1 MQAVKLILGTLIFLV
16 GLFLILM
23 DTYKQNLEKARQ
35 DPHPKYG
42 VRLFYF
48 VYFVGLILGFL
59 FVIVSFFITPYLGL
73 LVFGILAVFSTLY
86 FLYRFSLWASKK
98 IPAWRSPYRVEP
110 IKPSVKLFYD
120 PPVEITFGELNKHV
134 HVLAPSGSGKTK
146 SVLAPL
152 VAQLLEKGI
161 GVLCIDPKGDNEV
174 ISAFLKIMQK
184 EGRLSDFQY
193 FDPVKP
199 LISSSYNPFYYAIKH
214 GKYHDIAVK
223 IIATLPKSGGAATF
237 YEKIQSE
244 FTRALTSLLSILPQT
259 GKMTNFIDLYAV
271 VAYLPRSIEYLL
283 DTYNIAGK
291 TKNELYELWIKT
303 IADEA
308 RHNKEYRNY
317 LRNLEQHLALYAFT
331 FHPKLLNAYD
341 PEIRISEGFRKG
353 KLMYFALR
361 ALDFPSGETL
371 DIGKMVFLDIMG
383 HAAWKYNSGVK
394 FNVPD
399 MVFVDEAPQV
409 FVPEAEKLFDMAR
422 GAGIG
427 VVLIHQ
433 SIFQFEKIQK
443 GLFQNIFSNCNVK
456 LILGAGDDET
466 AKFYANYLGE
476 TKTYGRSRSIGGQ
489 NPILSPA
496 SLLFPH
502 WGEVVQEKYDYRV
515 RPEELK
521 TMKPG
526 TAYLITPKYFGIQGK
541 LYYFADENP
550 VKPEYLLPKKA
561 YADYSDEEKGLVLLS
576 KFRKE
581 FGLEPN
587 AEENAKKVLEIRQA
601 IALESLEDQPA
612 FMDPVKEFSD
622 LTVLFAADEVNQNV
636 LPAIK
641 GPEEDR
647 KASF

>member
-1 MQAVKLILGTLIFLV
+1 MLAVKLILGTLIFV
-16 GLFLILM
+16 AGLFLLLR
-23 DTYKQNLEKARQ
+23 DNYRKNLEKARQ

-48 VYFVGLILGFL
+48 VSFVGLFSGFL
-59 FVIVSFFITPYLGL
+59 FFIASFLMSPYFGL
-73 LVFGILAVFSTLY
+73 LVFGILAVFSGLY
-86 FLYRFSLWASKK
+86 FLYSFSMWAAKK
-98 IPAWRSPYRVEP
+98 IPAWKSPYRVKP
-110 IKPSVKLFYD
+110 IDPSVKLFYD
-120 PPVEITFGELNKHV
+120 PPIEITFGELNKHV

-259 GKMTNFIDLYAV
+259 GKMVNFIDLYAV

-291 TKNELYELWIKT
+291 AKNELYELWIKT
-303 IADEA
+303 IGEET
-308 RHNKEYRNY
+308 RRNKEYKNY

-341 PEIRISEGFRKG
+341 PEVRISEGFRKG

-371 DIGKMVFLDIMG
+371 DIGKMVFLDLMG

-496 SLLFPH
+496 SVLFPN

-526 TAYLITPKYFGIQGK
+526 SAYLITPKYFGIKGK
-541 LYYFADENP
+541 LYYFADDNP
-550 VKPEYLLPKKA
+550 IKPEYVLPKKA
-561 YADYSDEEKGLVLLS
+561 YADYGDEEKGLVLLS

-581 FGLEPN
+581 FGMEPN
-587 AEENAKKVLEIRQA
+587 AEGNAKKVLDVRQA
-601 IALESLEDQPA
+601 VALENLTDQPA
-612 FMDPVKEFSD
+612 FMDAAKEFQD
-622 LTVLFAADEVNQNV
+622 LTDLFAADQVNPDV
-636 LPAIK
+636 LPAI
-641 GPEEDR
+641 GPELNR
-647 KASF
+647 

>member
-1 MQAVKLILGTLIFLV
+1 MLAVKLILGTLIFCV
-16 GLFLILM
+16 GLFLLLRDI
-23 DTYKQNLEKARQ
+23 YRKNREKAKQ

-48 VYFVGLILGFL
+48 VYFVGLFLGFL
-59 FVIVSFFITPYLGL
+59 FFIASFLISPYFGL
-73 LVFGILAVFSTLY
+73 LVFGLLVVFSSLY
-86 FLYRFSLWASKK
+86 FLYRFSVWAYRK

-110 IKPSVKLFYD
+110 IEPSVKLFYD
-120 PPVEITFGELNKHV
+120 PPIEITFEELNKHV

-199 LISSSYNPFYYAIKH
+199 LISSSYNPFYYAVKH
-214 GKYHDIAVK
+214 DKYHDIAVK
-223 IIATLPKSGGAATF
+223 IIATLPKSGGTATF

-244 FTRALTSLLSILPQT
+244 FTRALTSLLSILLQT
-259 GKMTNFIDLYAV
+259 GKMVNFIDLYAV

-291 TKNELYELWIKT
+291 AKNELYELWIKT

-308 RHNKEYRNY
+308 RRNNEYKNY

-331 FHPKLLNAYD
+331 FHPKMLNAYD

-371 DIGKMVFLDIMG
+371 DIGKMVFLDLMG

-476 TKTYGRSRSIGGQ
+476 VKTYARNRSIGGQ
-489 NPILSPA
+489 NPILSPT
-496 SLLFPH
+496 SVLFPH
-502 WGEVVQEKYDYRV
+502 WGEVALEKYDYRV

-526 TAYLITPKYFGIQGK
+526 TAYLITPKYFGMKGK
-541 LYYFADENP
+541 LYYFADDNP
-550 VKPEYLLPKKA
+550 IKPEYLLPKKA
-561 YADYSDEEKGLVLLS
+561 YADYNDEEKGLVLLS

-581 FGLEPN
+581 FGMEPN
-587 AEENAKKVLEIRQA
+587 ARENAKKVAEIRQA
-601 IALESLEDQPA
+601 VVLEALDERPA
-612 FMDPVKEFSD
+612 FFDPANEFED
-622 LTVLFAADEVNQNV
+622 LTVLLAADQVDPNI
-636 LPAIK
+636 LPAI
-641 GPEEDR
+641 GPEQDQ
-647 KASF
+647 

>member
-1 MQAVKLILGTLIFLV
+1 MLGLKLILGTFVFLI
-16 GLFLILM
+16 GLFLLLRDIYR
-23 DTYKQNLEKARQ
+23 TNLEKARQ

-48 VYFVGLILGFL
+48 VYFVSLVLGFL
-59 FVIVSFFITPYLGL
+59 FVVMSFLMWPYLGL
-73 LVFGILAVFSTLY
+73 LVLGLLVGLSSLY
-86 FLYRFSLWASKK
+86 FLYRFSLWVYRK
-98 IPAWRSPYRVEP
+98 IPAWMSPYYVKP
-110 IKPSVKLFYD
+110 IEPSVKLFYD
-120 PPVEITFGELNKHV
+120 PPIEVSFGELNKHV

-152 VAQLLEKGI
+152 VAQLLDKGI

-223 IIATLPKSGGAATF
+223 IVATLPKSGGSATF

-259 GKMTNFIDLYAV
+259 GKMVNFIDLYAV

-283 DTYNIAGK
+283 DTYSIAGK
-291 TKNELYELWIKT
+291 AKNELYELWVKT

-308 RHNKEYRNY
+308 KHNKEYRNY

-371 DIGKMVFLDIMG
+371 DIGKMVFLDLMG

-476 TKTYGRSRSIGGQ
+476 QKTYGRSRSIGGQ
-489 NPILSPA
+489 NPIVSPA
-496 SLLFPH
+496 SVLFPH
-502 WGEVVQEKYDYRV
+502 WGEVVQERYDYRV

-526 TAYLITPKYFGIQGK
+526 NAYLITPRHFGIKGK

-550 VKPEYLLPKKA
+550 IKSEYVLQKKA
-561 YADYSDEEKGLVLLS
+561 YADYNDEEKGLVLLS

-581 FGLEPN
+581 FGMEPN
-587 AEENAKKVLEIRQA
+587 AQQNAKKVMSIKQA
-601 IALESLEDQPA
+601 IVEQFEEEPA
-612 FMDPVKEFSD
+612 FFDSASEFDD
-622 LTVLFAADEVNQNV
+622 LTTLLAADEVNPTV
-636 LPAIK
+636 LPAV
-641 GPEEDR
+641 GPEQET
-647 KASF
+647 

>member
-1 MQAVKLILGTLIFLV
+1 MLALKLLLGTIIFLS
-16 GLFLILM
+16 GLFLILR
-23 DTYKQNLEKARQ
+23 DSYKKNLEKARK

-48 VYFVGLILGFL
+48 VYFSTIILSGFFALLSFLI
-59 FVIVSFFITPYLGL
+59 SPYLGL
-73 LVFGILAVFSTLY
+73 AIFTM
-86 FLYRFSLWASKK
+86 FSLFSSLYLLYKIALWGYKK
-98 IPAWRSPYRVEP
+98 IPPWRSSFYVKP
-110 IKPSVKLFYD
+110 IEPSVKLFYE
-120 PPVEITFGELNKHV
+120 PPVDISFGELNKHV

-174 ISAFLKIMQK
+174 ISGFLKIMQK
-184 EGRLSDFQY
+184 EDRLSDFQY

-199 LISSSYNPFYYAIKH
+199 LISSSYNPFYYAIRH

-223 IIATLPKSGGAATF
+223 IIATLPKSGGSATF
-237 YEKIQSE
+237 YEKLQSE
-244 FTRALTSLLSILPQT
+244 FTRALTSLLSIFPQT
-259 GKMTNFIDLYAV
+259 GKMVNFIDLYAV

-283 DTYNIAGK
+283 ETYDMSSNS
-291 TKNELYELWIKT
+291 KNELYELWIKT

-308 RHNKEYRNY
+308 RSNKEYRNY

-331 FHPKLLNAYD
+331 FHPKLLNSYN
-341 PEIRISEGFRKG
+341 PEIKISEGFRRG

-371 DIGKMVFLDIMG
+371 DIGKMVFLDLMG
-383 HAAWKYNSGVK
+383 HAAWKYNSGIK

-427 VVLIHQ
+427 IVLIHQ

-466 AKFYANYLGE
+466 ARFYANFLGE
-476 TKTYGRSRSIGGQ
+476 EKTFARSRSIGGQ
-489 NPILSPA
+489 NPIVSP
-496 SLLFPH
+496 SSVLFPH
-502 WGEVVQEKYDYRV
+502 WGEVVQERYDFRV

-526 TAYLITPKYFGIQGK
+526 AAYLISQKYFGIKGK
-541 LYYFADENP
+541 LYYFADDNP
-550 VKPEYLLPKKA
+550 IKPEYVLPKKK
-561 YADYSDEEKGLVLLS
+561 YSDYNDGEKGLVLLS
-576 KFRKE
+576 TFRKE
-581 FGLEPN
+581 FGMEPN
-587 AEENAKKVLEIRQA
+587 AGKTAKKVLSVKQA
-601 IALESLEDQPA
+601 VMEQFEDRPA
-612 FMDPVKEFSD
+612 FFDSASEFED
-622 LTVLFAADEVNQNV
+622 LTVLFAADQVDPNL
-636 LPAIK
+636 LPTP
-641 GPEEDR
+641 PEQEP
-647 KASF
+647 KA

>member
-1 MQAVKLILGTLIFLV
+1 MLAVKLVLGTLIFWV
-16 GLFLILM
+16 GLFLLLRDI
-23 DTYKQNLEKARQ
+23 YKKNLEKAKQ

-48 VYFVGLILGFL
+48 VYFLGLFLGFL
-59 FVIVSFFITPYLGL
+59 FVVLSFLISPYFGL
-73 LVFGILAVFSTLY
+73 LVFGLLVISSSLY
-86 FLYRFSLWASKK
+86 FLYRFSLWAYRKV
-98 IPAWRSPYRVEP
+98 PAWKSPYRVEP
-110 IKPSVKLFYD
+110 TEPSVKLFYD
-120 PPVEITFGELNKHV
+120 PPIEITFGELNKHV

-199 LISSSYNPFYYAIKH
+199 LISSSYNPFYYAIKQ

-223 IIATLPKSGGAATF
+223 IIATLPKSGGSATF

-259 GKMTNFIDLYAV
+259 GKMVNFIDLYAV

-283 DTYNIAGK
+283 DTYNIMGK
-291 TKNELYELWIKT
+291 AKNELYELWIKT

-308 RHNKEYRNY
+308 RHNKEYKNY

-371 DIGKMVFLDIMG
+371 DIGKMVFLDLMG
-383 HAAWKYNSGVK
+383 HAAWKYNIGVK

-476 TKTYGRSRSIGGQ
+476 VKTYARNRSIGGQ
-489 NPILSPA
+489 SPILSPT
-496 SLLFPH
+496 SVLFPH
-502 WGEVVQEKYDYRV
+502 WGEVALERYDYRV

-526 TAYLITPKYFGIQGK
+526 TAYLITPKYFGVKGK

-550 VKPEYLLPKKA
+550 IKPEYLLPKKA
-561 YADYSDEEKGLVLLS
+561 YADYNDEEKGLVLLS

-581 FGLEPN
+581 FGMEPN
-587 AEENAKKVLEIRQA
+587 AKENAKKVMEIRQA
-601 IALESLEDQPA
+601 VAIESLDEQPA
-612 FMDPVKEFSD
+612 FLDPANEFED
-622 LTVLFAADEVNQNV
+622 LAVLLAADQVNPDV
-636 LPAIK
+636 LPAI
-641 GPEEDR
+641 GPEQDQQ
-647 KASF
+647 SSS

>member
-1 MQAVKLILGTLIFLV
+1 MLGLKLVLGTLVFLT
-16 GLFLILM
+16 GLFLLLRDIYR
-23 DTYKQNLEKARQ
+23 TNLEKARK

-48 VYFVGLILGFL
+48 IYFVGLILGFL
-59 FVIVSFFITPYLGL
+59 LLIISFLFSPYLGL
-73 LVFGILAVFSTLY
+73 AIFGLLVGFSSLY
-86 FLYRFSLWASKK
+86 FLYHFSLWVFKK
-98 IPAWRSPYRVEP
+98 FPAWRSPYRVKT
-110 IKPSVKLFYD
+110 IQPSVKLFYD
-120 PPVEITFGELNKHV
+120 PPIDISFGELNKHV

-146 SVLAPL
+146 SVLAPM
-152 VAQLLEKGI
+152 VAQLLEKGV

-199 LISSSYNPFYYAIKH
+199 LISSSYNPFYYAIRY

-223 IIATLPKSGGAATF
+223 IIATLPKSGGSATF

-244 FTRALTSLLSILPQT
+244 FTRALTSLLSLLPQT
-259 GKMTNFIDLYAV
+259 GKMVNFIDLYAV

-283 DTYNIAGK
+283 ETYNIAGK
-291 TKNELYELWIKT
+291 ARNELYELWVKT
-303 IADEA
+303 IADESK
-308 RHNKEYRNY
+308 HNKEYRNY

-331 FHPKLLNAYD
+331 FHPKLLNSYD

-371 DIGKMVFLDIMG
+371 DIGKMVFLDLMG
-383 HAAWKYNSGVK
+383 HAAWKYNSGIK

-427 VVLIHQ
+427 VALIHQ

-466 AKFYANYLGE
+466 AKFYANFLGE
-476 TKTYGRSRSIGGQ
+476 QKTYTTNRSIGGQ
-489 NPILSPA
+489 NPVVSPT
-496 SLLFPH
+496 SVLFPH

-521 TMKPG
+521 TMQPG
-526 TAYLITPKYFGIQGK
+526 TAYLITPKHFGVKGK

-550 VKPEYLLPKKA
+550 IKPEYFLPKKN
-561 YADYSDEEKGLVLLS
+561 YADYDDEEKGLVLLS

-581 FGLEPN
+581 FGMETN
-587 AEENAKKVLEIRQA
+587 AQQNARRVMSIKQA
-601 IALESLEDQPA
+601 IAEQFEEEPA
-612 FMDPVKEFSD
+612 FLDSASEFED

-636 LPAIK
+636 LPAI
-641 GPEEDR
+641 GPEQE
-647 KASF
+647 K